1 MPDGDSE
8 TAVMMTP
15 PGKASGGGAQV
26 QLSKLRDANNK
37 YKSLLKMAKERIQTQ
52 EEELE
57 ALRAEMKKNKAELA
71 NEKILNAEL
80 ASKAS
85 AFQHSPYP
93 STDDLQ
99 RGGHADSGGETANI
113 VRVCQRIKVEIEDV
127 EVDLSSSDDDDSS
140 SNNISR
146 ASRNQQR
153 AAARDNNDNDDDL
166 SQYEIWAL
174 LEYEIPAPDDP
185 LSPASAGPPKRYKR
199 WARFNTETDLSDFVR
214 CDTGEPVTIPPYSLS
229 AEQSARIEE
238 EARQA
243 VSHVTEEFR
252 RFRVRAEV
260 ARKQADATVRAL
272 QSSNVQTTKNRI
284 EGQDLESELEQ
295 ARTDHA
301 QLTALRTEMAEQ
313 EAYWKEAYDTLL
325 TENNSL
331 KSSGAEALLAAQW
344 RHRYETC
351 LGEKED
357 AITNL
362 KMEQEKI
369 AALMQQ
375 KKKADAGKYEMK
387 YRDLKESFRLY
398 RKKAKE
404 IFEAQQRGDVGMLD
418 INKGAEDAKLAY
430 LRNLMVNYLS
440 SDQAVRE
447 HMEGAICTVLKFTA
461 EDMVKVG
468 KQKSDSWFTVGSK
481 K

>member
-1 MPDGDSE
+1 M
-8 TAVMMTP
+8 
-15 PGKASGGGAQV
+15 
-26 QLSKLRDANNK
+26 
-37 YKSLLKMAKERIQTQ
+37 
-52 EEELE
+52 
-57 ALRAEMKKNKAELA
+57 
-71 NEKILNAEL
+71 
-80 ASKAS
+80 
-85 AFQHSPYP
+85 FYP
-93 STDDLQ
+93 
-99 RGGHADSGGETANI
+99 
-113 VRVCQRIKVEIEDV
+113 
-127 EVDLSSSDDDDSS
+127 
-140 SNNISR
+140 
-146 ASRNQQR
+146 
-153 AAARDNNDNDDDL
+153 
-166 SQYEIWAL
+166 
-174 LEYEIPAPDDP
+174 
-185 LSPASAGPPKRYKR
+185 
-199 WARFNTETDLSDFVR
+199 NTEFM
-214 CDTGEPVTIPPYSLS
+214 P
-229 AEQSARIEE
+229 AQ
-238 EARQA
+238 
-243 VSHVTEEFR
+243 
-252 RFRVRAEV
+252 
-260 ARKQADATVRAL
+260 
-272 QSSNVQTTKNRI
+272 
-284 EGQDLESELEQ
+284 ESELEQ